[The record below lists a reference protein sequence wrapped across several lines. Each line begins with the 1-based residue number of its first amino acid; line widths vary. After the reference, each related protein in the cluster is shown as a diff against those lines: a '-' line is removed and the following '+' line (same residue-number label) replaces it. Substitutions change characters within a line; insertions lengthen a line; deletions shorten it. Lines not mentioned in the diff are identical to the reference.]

1 MTTDDQAPATSPLV
15 GPALTF
21 GFAGAIAMTSVGYI
35 LRLPGDLVPAPL
47 IAGVLLLIHA
57 GACLLAGRARGV
69 GGGALAGFV
78 LAAVNLLVLGS
89 LRDDFFRGEQPPIG
103 TVAAFV
109 AGWLAFG
116 AVSGAVFGYFG
127 AKTGSCGRDTSGRA
141 WAFRLAVVTGV
152 GAFLLLIKGGLV
164 TSAEEG
170 LAVPDWP
177 ATFGSNMFLYP
188 LSRMTGGVFLEHAHR
203 LFGALIGLTT
213 VALWLYT
220 VAIER
225 AAVKA
230 GQSPRH
236 RAVAVGGFATLCF
249 VWVCGQGVLGGIRV
263 TEVATGLAMVHGVTG
278 QMFVA
283 MLFALAAF
291 LAPRWSEGVR
301 RGTKPD
307 NLLRSLAQL
316 AAGALLIQIGF
327 GAAVRHFDLQLFALF
342 GHILWSFAV
351 TGLIVAA
358 GFRAY
363 GLHHES
369 HLLRELGRANL
380 GPVVVQMALGLV
392 ALIVVIQDDT
402 ADGPN
407 TWNLVFATAH
417 QAVGA
422 ILFVASVLLAVWTQR
437 IVPAGRYP
445 HAHHGHHAHRRGHA
459 GSGHSG
465 SPPDMS

>member
-1 MTTDDQAPATSPLV
+1 MTIDATPAPPAAAPLV

-21 GFAGAIAMTSVGYI
+21 GFAGAIAMWSIGYI
-35 LRLPGDLVPAPL
+35 LRLPGDLVPAPA

-57 GACLLAGRARGV
+57 VACLLAGRARGV
-69 GGGALAGFV
+69 VGGALTGFV

-89 LRDDFFRGEQPPIG
+89 LKADFFRGEQPPIV

-116 AVSGAVFGYFG
+116 AISGAVFGYG
-127 AKTGSCGRDTSGRA
+127 GTMTGVFRRDESARA

-188 LSRMTGGVFLEHAHR
+188 LSRMTGGVYLEHAHR

-213 VALWLYT
+213 IAVWLYT

-225 AAVKA
+225 AAWKA
-230 GQSPRH
+230 GRTPRH

-263 TEVATGLAMVHGVTG
+263 TEVATGLAMIHGVTG

-283 MLFALAAF
+283 MLFTLAAF
-291 LAPRWSEGVR
+291 LSPRWSEGVR
-301 RGTKPD
+301 PGTKPD
-307 NLLRSLAQL
+307 NLLRTLAPL
-316 AAGALLIQIGF
+316 AAAALLIQIGF
-327 GAAVRHFDLQLFALF
+327 GAAVRHFDLQLFALI
-342 GHILWSFAV
+342 GHILWSLAV
-351 TGLIVAA
+351 AGLVVGA
-358 GFRAY
+358 GFRAA
-363 GLHHES
+363 GMHAES
-369 HLLRELGRANL
+369 RLLRALGRANL
-380 GPVVVQMALGLV
+380 GPVVVQMALGLI
-392 ALIVVIQDDT
+392 ALLVVMQDDPI
-402 ADGPN
+402 DGPS

-422 ILFVASVLLAVWTQR
+422 VLFVASVLLAVWSQR
-437 IVPAGRYP
+437 IVPVGRYP
-445 HAHHGHHAHRRGHA
+445 HAHHARGA
-459 GSGHSG
+459 GHSG
-465 SPPDMS
+465 ASPDMS

>member
-1 MTTDDQAPATSPLV
+1 MTNNALPTADPRSGPLV

-21 GFAGAIAMTSVGYI
+21 GFAGAIAMWSVGYV
-35 LRLPGDLVPAPL
+35 LRLPGDIVPAPA
-47 IAGVLLLIHA
+47 IASVLLLIHA

-69 GGGALAGFV
+69 AGGVLAGLV
-78 LAAVNLLVLGS
+78 LAVVNLLVLGS
-89 LRDDFFRGEQPPIG
+89 LRDDFFRGEQPPIA
-103 TVAAFV
+103 TVGAFV

-116 AVSGAVFGYFG
+116 AISGAAFGWLG
-127 AKTGSCGRDTSGRA
+127 TKTGPCGRDTSARA

-188 LSRMTGGVFLEHAHR
+188 LSRMTGGVYLEHAHR

-225 AAVKA
+225 RAYKQ
-230 GQSPRH
+230 GRSPRY

-249 VWVCGQGVLGGIRV
+249 VWVSVQGILGGIRV
-263 TEVATGLAMVHGVTG
+263 TETATGLAMVHGITG

-301 RGTKPD
+301 PGAKPD
-307 NLLRSLAQL
+307 NLLRAIAPL
-316 AAGALLIQIGF
+316 AAAALLIQIGL
-327 GAAVRHFDLQLFALF
+327 GAAVRHFDLQLHALIS
-342 GHILWSFAV
+342 HIVWSVVV
-351 TGLIVAA
+351 TVLIVGAA
-358 GFRAY
+358 FRAF
-363 GLHHES
+363 GLHRENA
-369 HLLRELGRANL
+369 LLSKLGKANL
-380 GPVVVQMALGLV
+380 HPVILQMALGLV
-392 ALIVVIQDDT
+392 ALLVVMQDDP
-402 ADGPN
+402 ADGPSA
-407 TWNLVFATAH
+407 WNLVFATAH

-422 ILFVASVLLAVWTQR
+422 ALFVASVLLAIWSQR

-445 HAHHGHHAHRRGHA
+445 REALDAA
-459 GSGHSG
+459 HSG
-465 SPPDMS
+465 SPPDWS